1 MMPSD
6 PPPAPNPHAPST
18 QRPNG
23 LLLVLS
29 GPSGVGKDA
38 MLEQVLPSV
47 STLRRS
53 ISVTTRPP
61 RPGERDGGEYHF
73 RSDQEFD
80 RMEAAGELLESA
92 RYLDHRYGTPRA
104 WVEEQR
110 RAGAD
115 VVLELDVQGA
125 LQVRQLDPD
134 AVLIFVVPPT
144 WEALA
149 RRLSD
154 RQTETP
160 AHLERRLDAA
170 RRELRQLPHYDYVI
184 VNDDLQ
190 AAAAQLLSI
199 IEAERCRPARV
210 DLSALNP
217 GGSDGA

>member
-1 MMPSD
+1 MMRSD
-6 PPPAPNPHAPST
+6 PPPAPSPHPPSAQT
-18 QRPNG
+18 PGG

-38 MLEQVLPSV
+38 MLKQVLRGVGS
-47 STLRRS
+47 LRRS
-53 ISVTTRPP
+53 VSVTTRPP

-92 RYLDHRYGTPRA
+92 RYLDYRYGTPRA

-115 VVLELDVQGA
+115 LVLELDVQGA
-125 LQVRQLDPD
+125 LQVRRLYPD

-144 WEALA
+144 WKALA

-160 AHLERRLDAA
+160 AHLERRLVMS
-170 RRELRQLPHYDYVI
+170 LKSKTVYF
-184 VNDDLQ
+184 
-190 AAAAQLLSI
+190 LS
-199 IEAERCRPARV
+199 ER
-210 DLSALNP
+210 
-217 GGSDGA
+217 